1 MYGDK
6 GSPCDKP
13 LDGTICPLG
22 SPFIIIEK
30 EIVLTHSIG
39 LFLKKK
45 KEKEKE
51 KKKRKEKKNLY
62 RIRFMLS
69 KEKLMLML
77 LL

>member
-45 KEKEKE
+45 KKKRKR
-51 KKKRKEKKNLY
+51 KKKRKEKKRKTSIGLDSCFQKKN
-62 RIRFMLS
+62 S
-69 KEKLMLML
+69 C
-77 LL
+77 

>member
-6 GSPCDKP
+6 GSPCHKP

-45 KEKEKE
+45 KEKEKKKE
-51 KKKRKEKKNLY
+51 KKRKEKP
-62 RIRFMLS
+62 LS
-69 KEKLMLML
+69 D
-77 LL
+77 

>member
-6 GSPCDKP
+6 GSPCHKP

-39 LFLKKK
+39 LFIKKKKKKK
-45 KEKEKE
+45 KEKEK
-51 KKKRKEKKNLY
+51 RKEKKRKTSIGLDSCFQKKN
-62 RIRFMLS
+62 S
-69 KEKLMLML
+69 C
-77 LL
+77 

>member
-45 KEKEKE
+45 KKKKKEKE
-51 KKKRKEKKNLY
+51 KRKEKKRNTSIGLDSC
-62 RIRFMLS
+62 FQKKNS
-69 KEKLMLML
+69 C
-77 LL
+77 

>member
-51 KKKRKEKKNLY
+51 KKKRKEKKRKTSIGLDSCFQKKN
-62 RIRFMLS
+62 S
-69 KEKLMLML
+69 C
-77 LL
+77 

>member
-6 GSPCDKP
+6 GSPCYKP

-51 KKKRKEKKNLY
+51 EKKRKEKP
-62 RIRFMLS
+62 LS
-69 KEKLMLML
+69 D
-77 LL
+77 